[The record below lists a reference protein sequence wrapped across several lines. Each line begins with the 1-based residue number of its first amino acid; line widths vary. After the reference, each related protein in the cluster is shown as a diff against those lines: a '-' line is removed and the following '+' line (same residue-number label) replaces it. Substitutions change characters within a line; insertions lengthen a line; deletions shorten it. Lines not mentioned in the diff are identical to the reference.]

1 MCEDAA
7 MAATLS
13 RAATPPE
20 TQALSAVA
28 AKRLRVAAPNGT
40 EPQHNFS
47 WKLIRQLQNDLR
59 VYRANRETLRLHVH
73 SFVMNSR

>member
-13 RAATPPE
+13 RAATPPDA
-20 TQALSAVA
+20 QAFSAVA
-28 AKRLRVAAPNGT
+28 AKRLRVTTPNGT
-40 EPQHNFS
+40 EPQLNFS
-47 WKLIRQLQNDLR
+47 WKLIRQLHNDLR
-59 VYRANRETLRLHVH
+59 VYCANRETLRLHVH